1 MRTEYKIVTGMAL
14 MGGTIMGTFIYVS
27 GLFAAPQEAPPMLPT
42 ITLPAPAVSTVL
54 PPTVAP
60 TPVAPTP
67 TAEPVLEARLSHYW
81 PAFGPPNCH
90 PDNWTGTEC
99 TTMLSDGRNWEHWT
113 YWVDIG
119 IACPVRFD
127 IGTKIAIEG
136 FGTGIW
142 TCVDRGGAISTL
154 PDGTF
159 FLDLL
164 TREQPYVS
172 PDEATIARDI
182 HSPHGNYIV
191 IVRIMQ

>member
-14 MGGTIMGTFIYVS
+14 MGGTIVGTFIYVS
-27 GLFAAPQEAPPMLPT
+27 GLFAVPQEIPPMLPT

-60 TPVAPTP
+60 TP
-67 TAEPVLEARLSHYW
+67 TAEPVLKARLSHYW

-164 TREQPYVS
+164 TRQQPYVS
-172 PDEATIARDI
+172 PDEATIVRDI
-182 HSPHGNYIV
+182 YSPHGNYIV
-191 IVRIMQ
+191 IVRKMK

>member
-60 TPVAPTP
+60 TP
-67 TAEPVLEARLSHYW
+67 TAEPVLKARLSHYW

-99 TTMLSDGRNWEHWT
+99 TTMLSDGRIWEHWT
-113 YWVDIG
+113 YWIDIG

-191 IVRIMQ
+191 RVRIVK

>member
-1 MRTEYKIVTGMAL
+1 VKTEYKIVTGMAL

-27 GLFAAPQEAPPMLPT
+27 GLFAAPQEIPPMLPT

-54 PPTVAP
+54 PPT
-60 TPVAPTP
+60 VAPTP

-99 TTMLSDGRNWEHWT
+99 TTILSDGRIREHWT

-191 IVRIMQ
+191 RVRIVK

>member
-1 MRTEYKIVTGMAL
+1 MKTEYKIVTGMAL

-27 GLFAAPQEAPPMLPT
+27 GLFAAPQEIPPMLPT

-54 PPTVAP
+54 PPT
-60 TPVAPTP
+60 VAPTP

-99 TTMLSDGRNWEHWT
+99 TTILSDGRIREHWT

-191 IVRIMQ
+191 RVRIVK

>member
-1 MRTEYKIVTGMAL
+1 MKTEYKIVTGMAL
-14 MGGTIMGTFIYVS
+14 MGGTIVGTFIYVS
-27 GLFAAPQEAPPMLPT
+27 GLFAAPQEIPPMLPT

-60 TPVAPTP
+60 TP
-67 TAEPVLEARLSHYW
+67 TAEPVLKARLSHYW

-99 TTMLSDGRNWEHWT
+99 TTILSDGRIREHWT

-191 IVRIMQ
+191 RVRIVK

>member
-1 MRTEYKIVTGMAL
+1 MKTEYKIVTGMAL

-27 GLFAAPQEAPPMLPT
+27 GLFAAPQEIPPMLPT

-54 PPTVAP
+54 PPT
-60 TPVAPTP
+60 VAPTP

-99 TTMLSDGRNWEHWT
+99 TTMLSDGRIREHWT

-191 IVRIMQ
+191 RVRIVK